1 MSYPSRLE
9 PRCHRIRI
17 DLTIC
22 SKAGRKDEKSGSG
35 EMKTRYN
42 SDPSPRRIVTNQSRS
57 RTA

>member
-22 SKAGRKDEKSGSG
+22 SKAGRKDEKSGAE
-35 EMKTRYN
+35 EMKTSYN